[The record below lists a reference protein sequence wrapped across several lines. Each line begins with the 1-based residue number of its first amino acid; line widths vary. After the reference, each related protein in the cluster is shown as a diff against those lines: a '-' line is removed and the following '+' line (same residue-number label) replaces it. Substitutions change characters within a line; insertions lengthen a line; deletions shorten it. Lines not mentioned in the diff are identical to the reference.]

1 MYNCLRIETHL
12 RCVFFASLLMFPI
25 LGFSESM
32 NACEFK
38 STKDDRYLCTA
49 VSMVNPSICDQIST
63 ADGVSNCKAVTSKNS
78 YACDRITSPSK
89 RQYCLMGVRDLQR
102 DSIWAIKR
110 MN

>member
-1 MYNCLRIETHL
+1 MRSLFSMSKFSRRVL
-12 RCVFFASLLMFPI
+12 VASFLTFPLL
-25 LGFSESM
+25 GACQNV

-38 STKDDRYLCTA
+38 STKDERYLCTA
-49 VSMVNPSICDQIST
+49 VSMVNTSLCDQIST
-63 ADGVSNCKAVTSKNS
+63 ADGVSNCRAITSKNS

>member
-1 MYNCLRIETHL
+1 MENVVIVFKYLRY
-12 RCVFFASLLMFPI
+12 VFVASILTLPLL
-25 LGFSESM
+25 GACESM

-38 STKDDRYLCTA
+38 QTKDARYLCTA

-63 ADGVSNCKAVTSKNS
+63 SDGVSNCKAITSKNS